1 MSTTTTTSANKSE
14 KKGLGLTTWI
24 LLSLIAGIV
33 VGIICSFVIPSGS
46 AAGSILIEGIF
57 YVLGQ
62 WFIRLMQMLVI
73 PLVFCSIVCGAAS
86 MSDPKMLGKVG
97 VGTILMYL
105 VTTAVAVIIALGL
118 AGIVQPGVGLDMASV
133 VTQEP
138 KATSTDQTMV
148 DVLVNII
155 PTNVVDAMAKGSMLQ
170 VIFFALVLGFIL
182 GRLGKKVGTVNR
194 FFFQFNA
201 IMMKMIGLVLKVA
214 PIGIFCLI
222 ARTFANLGINGMLP
236 MLKFIGTVYLGLA
249 VQLLVVYMLLL
260 VVFTRLNPF
269 HFLHKFW
276 PVMVFAFSTSSSNA
290 TIPLNMETLEEKVGV
305 NPKVS
310 SFTIPLGA
318 TINMDG
324 TAIMQGAAVV
334 FIAQAFGIDLTPAML
349 VTTVVTA
356 VTASIGTAGVPG
368 VGTIMLAMVFESV
381 GLPAEGVAMIMGID
395 RILDMGRTTINITG
409 DAVVTTIM
417 AKLTGMLDTGVFK
430 NSDFGAVDADS
441 LGEPDEPTD
450 YDEFT
455 EHDGT
460 SEDRQR
466 GRPRQVRGHRRAQD
480 RLQQEIASTP
490 QEQRTYSWTSW
501 ALSRAGSPSGDSP
514 SSCRCSS
521 SQASS
526 MPSEAAAG
534 SSPSPPTCFA
544 GCHRI
549 SPSAR
554 TSCRLRWA
562 RPSRPGATPKTA
574 TSPGRPLA

>member
-194 FFFQFNA
+194 FFFQFSA

-460 SEDRQR
+460 SEI
-466 GRPRQVRGHRRAQD
+466 GN
-480 RLQQEIASTP
+480 E
-490 QEQRTYSWTSW
+490 
-501 ALSRAGSPSGDSP
+501 GDLDKFEDIEEP
-514 SSCRCSS
+514 KIVSS
-521 SQASS
+521 
-526 MPSEAAAG
+526 
-534 SSPSPPTCFA
+534 
-544 GCHRI
+544 
-549 SPSAR
+549 
-554 TSCRLRWA
+554 
-562 RPSRPGATPKTA
+562 KK
-574 TSPGRPLA
+574 

>member
-1 MSTTTTTSANKSE
+1 MSTTTKTSAGKSK

-24 LLSLIAGIV
+24 LLSLVAGIV

-46 AAGSILIEGIF
+46 AADSILIEGIF

-105 VTTAVAVIIALGL
+105 VTTAVAVVIALGL

-222 ARTFANLGINGMLP
+222 SRTFANLGISGILP
-236 MLKFIGTVYLGLA
+236 MINFILTTYLGL
-249 VQLLVVYMLLL
+249 LIMLFVVYTLILF
-260 VVFTRLNPF
+260 VFTRLNPM
-269 HFLHKFW
+269 HFLKKFW

-290 TIPLNMETLEEKVGV
+290 TIPLNMETLNKRVGV
-305 NPKVS
+305 DPKIS

-318 TINMDG
+318 TINMNG
-324 TAIMQGAAVV
+324 TAIMQGVAVV
-334 FIAQAFGIDLTPAML
+334 FAAQAFGIDLNASQL
-349 VTTVVTA
+349 VTVVVTA
-356 VTASIGTAGVPG
+356 TVASIGTAGVPG
-368 VGTIMLAMVFESV
+368 VGTIMLTMVFASV
-381 GLPAEGVAMIMGID
+381 GLPVEGVAMIMGID
-395 RILDMGRTTINITG
+395 RILDMGRTAINITG
-409 DAVVTTIM
+409 DAVCTTALANM
-417 AKLTGMLDTGVFK
+417 VGMLNRDVFRDDTIKEVDTTTLA
-430 NSDFGAVDADS
+430 NMAPADYSDFTTPEEGDTEI
-441 LGEPDEPTD
+441 GE
-450 YDEFT
+450 
-455 EHDGT
+455 DGDFDMFDDL
-460 SEDRQR
+460 EY
-466 GRPRQVRGHRRAQD
+466 P
-480 RLQQEIASTP
+480 
-490 QEQRTYSWTSW
+490 
-501 ALSRAGSPSGDSP
+501 
-514 SSCRCSS
+514 
-521 SQASS
+521 
-526 MPSEAAAG
+526 EA
-534 SSPSPPTCFA
+534 P
-544 GCHRI
+544 
-549 SPSAR
+549 AR
-554 TSCRLRWA
+554 
-562 RPSRPGATPKTA
+562 K
-574 TSPGRPLA
+574 